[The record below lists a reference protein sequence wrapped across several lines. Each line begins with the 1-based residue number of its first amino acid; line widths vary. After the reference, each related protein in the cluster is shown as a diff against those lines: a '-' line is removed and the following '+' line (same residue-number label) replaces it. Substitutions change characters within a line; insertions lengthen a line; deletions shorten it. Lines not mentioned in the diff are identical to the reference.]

1 MSYSVNQSIERL
13 LYQYRDSPR
22 IIAFIRSF
30 ISEYETLSGEN
41 AKLQTR
47 LDIDLSQGKQLDGI
61 GEIVGSPRP
70 LSEAIDP
77 DEVFT
82 FEGGDGKG
90 FSGNMRPDVG
100 GRWTGINGL
109 IIGAMPDS
117 DYRILI
123 KATIF
128 ANYAESTINDLT
140 EYVRFVLGENPVIL
154 PSVGYIDVI
163 FPRALSLVELDI
175 IDRQFPIAA
184 GIGLRYT
191 YFTQG
196 AMAFGF
202 VGSNSSGFGGIGVE
216 QEGAGFAGLL
226 GV

>member
-1 MSYSVNQSIERL
+1 MSYSVNQGVERL

-22 IIAFIRSF
+22 VVAFIRACVA
-30 ISEYETLSGEN
+30 EYEILSQQNEL
-41 AKLQTR
+41 LQTR
-47 LDIDLSQGKQLDGI
+47 LDIDLSVGKQLDGI
-61 GEIVGSPRP
+61 GEIVGTPRP

-82 FEGGDGKG
+82 FDGDDGKG
-90 FSGNMRPDVG
+90 FSGNLRPDVG

-109 IIGAMPDS
+109 IIGPMPDS

-128 ANYAESTINDLT
+128 ANYADSTIGDLT

-154 PSVGYIDVI
+154 PSVGYIDVV

-184 GIGLRYT
+184 GIGLRYQ

-196 AMAFGF
+196 ARGFGF
-202 VGSNSSGFGGIGVE
+202 LGSNSTGFGGIGVP
-216 QEGAGFAGLL
+216 QDGAGFAGLL